1 MNLGLAAIV
10 REVTQYLLPLQGCDR
25 VHSHW
30 GHLPVTP
37 PSTCASMS
45 ANVTQ
50 FEKNTLLLWIRNSYN
65 DMTVLGFLSGKKIDK
80 VVTFPRFD
88 ISEMRAQLHMHN
100 VQILEKGHLKRISY
114 IEEIVCSSMSQT
126 PFNPQVWVEWYRFT
140 WPPTKFLSLWNHTD
154 WYEGKHG
161 GQVDVMVAA

>member
-1 MNLGLAAIV
+1 
-10 REVTQYLLPLQGCDR
+10 
-25 VHSHW
+25 
-30 GHLPVTP
+30 
-37 PSTCASMS
+37 MS

-100 VQILEKGHLKRISY
+100 VQILEK
-114 IEEIVCSSMSQT
+114 VT
-126 PFNPQVWVEWYRFT
+126 
-140 WPPTKFLSLWNHTD
+140 
-154 WYEGKHG
+154 
-161 GQVDVMVAA
+161 